1 MKLQQLLKGTKISAL
16 TTLLLCSFNTFM
28 YSQGAKDTSKP
39 TNVYSQI
46 DNFLEYVASPSFN
59 TYGYNPKL
67 TYAPSDDLSLVFDL
81 PFRYHDQTKKFGL
94 ADVRFRTF
102 YVPYKNYEKTF
113 GSFGASVDIYAPT
126 GKYESGLGS
135 SSWRI
140 SPGLIFGLILNESQT
155 ISMFPNVSYTYTSE
169 PTAAGVPDKLKE
181 TDHGWTFQIINSF
194 VLSDDMF
201 VLLTPIYDVKD
212 IKDSGED
219 EFIIEIE
226 TVFDVFKDKFQAGIF
241 YKGTFESKVHTVS
254 LFFTVFL

>member
-1 MKLQQLLKGTKISAL
+1 MLLY
-16 TTLLLCSFNTFM
+16 SFNTFN
-28 YSQGAKDTSKP
+28 YSQEAKDNSKP

-46 DNFLEYVASPSFN
+46 DNFFEYVDAPSFN

-67 TYAPSDDLSLVFDL
+67 TYAPSEDWSLVIDL
-81 PFRYHDQTKKFGL
+81 PFRYHDQTNKFGL
-94 ADVRFRTF
+94 ADVRLRTF

-113 GSFGASVDIYAPT
+113 GSFGASVDVYAPT
-126 GKYESGLGS
+126 GNYESRLGS

-169 PTAAGVPDKLKE
+169 PTAAEIPDRLKE
-181 TDHGWTFQIINSF
+181 TDHGWSFQIINSF
-194 VLSDDMF
+194 VLSDDVF

-212 IKDSGED
+212 VKDISED
-219 EFIIEIE
+219 EFTIEIE
-226 TVFDVFKDKFQAGIF
+226 TVFDVFKDTYQAGFF